1 MARRP
6 PRVESRRFLP
16 PDPRVEEPYRLTPK
30 LAVRIGILGTIA
42 IAVFAVLFLRLWSLQ
57 ILNGEQLLRA
67 AQDNQRRDVRIQA
80 PRGPILDRNGL
91 PLVVNVPGT
100 AVQIWQSDLPK
111 RRGVRLHEI
120 RALARILDLPA
131 LQIGGS
137 LRRHRSDPLTPV
149 KVKDGVSDAQALY
162 LTERAEDFPG
172 VKVVSSYLRY
182 YPHNELAAHVL
193 GYTGEISEAQL
204 KVLRKSGYQAGDTI
218 GQSGIES
225 AYDRYLRG
233 TTGLAEFRVDSLG
246 RPRSPFKTTILPRAG
261 NAVRLTLDLKL
272 QVAAEAALRYGLA
285 RARASNCY
293 GCWDANGGAVVALD
307 PRDGSIRALASYP
320 TYRPSLF
327 SGRVRQRALDAAGLT
342 SLTARGMNYPALD
355 RATDATYPPGS
366 TFKPVVALAA
376 LEAGVITPESAV
388 SCPGYFELG
397 NATFHCWRQHGHG
410 TLRLRDAIKQSC
422 DVFFYEF
429 ARRLGIDR
437 LAAMARRFGFGGQ
450 LGLDIP
456 GERPGLMPTRDW
468 KLATTGT
475 TWQMGESLIAGIGQG
490 SVLATPLQLATMVAR
505 LVTGRAI
512 VPHVVRRAGKLQQ
525 GGDKRLPDFAGLG
538 LNPRHLALVLD
549 GMNAVVNEQGGTAF
563 AARIKEA
570 GLEMGGKS
578 GTSQVRRIS
587 QYERD
592 HGIRKATEVPWK
604 ERDHA
609 LFVSYAPVA
618 SPRYVCAA
626 VVEHGGEAG
635 GGGSAVAAPICRD
648 VLIEAQR
655 RDPARRVPQPDAL
668 ARIAPELPLA
678 APVLPVTAVAARRR
692 D

>member
-1 MARRP
+1 LARRP

-67 AQDNQRRDVRIQA
+67 AQNNQRRDVRIQG
-80 PRGPILDRNGL
+80 PRGPILDRTGL

-131 LQIGGS
+131 RQIGGS
-137 LRRHRSDPLTPV
+137 LQRHRSDPLTPV

-204 KVLRKSGYQAGDTI
+204 KVLRKDGYQSGDTI

-225 AYDRYLRG
+225 VYDRYLRG

-366 TFKPVVALAA
+366 TFKPVTAIAAMQEHILQPYESLACTGSYTKNGQTFKNWDPFVNQAMTLPTALAA
-376 LEAGVITPESAV
+376 
-388 SCPGYFELG
+388 
-397 NATFHCWRQHGHG
+397 
-410 TLRLRDAIKQSC
+410 SC
-422 DVFFYEF
+422 DTYFYQVGYRF
-429 ARRLGIDR
+429 YGMPARLGPR
-437 LAAMARRFGFGGQ
+437 LQAWASRFGFGHPTGIDLGSESTGLLPTPDWRKRTYTKKSDPCCWAIDRLWKPGDSIQ
-450 LGLDIP
+450 L
-456 GERPGLMPTRDW
+456 
-468 KLATTGT
+468 A
-475 TWQMGESLIAGIGQG
+475 IGQKDLL
-490 SVLATPLQLATMVAR
+490 VTPMQMARFYAAIANGGR
-505 LVTGRAI
+505 LVTPHLLLDVEQPSSNRGRGRVLPTPPPPAPEPTN
-512 VPHVVRRAGKLQQ
+512 VDAQALAVVRDGLYQATHYSFGTSSAIFGSFPIPISGKT
-525 GGDKRLPDFAGLG
+525 
-538 LNPRHLALVLD
+538 
-549 GMNAVVNEQGGTAF
+549 GTAEKTIDPGDGY
-563 AARIKEA
+563 ARNFNQSWFC
-570 GLEMGGKS
+570 GYGPS
-578 GTSQVRRIS
+578 N
-587 QYERD
+587 
-592 HGIRKATEVPWK
+592 
-604 ERDHA
+604 
-609 LFVSYAPVA
+609 
-618 SPRYVCAA
+618 SPELVVC
-626 VVEHGGEAG
+626 
-635 GGGSAVAAPICRD
+635 
-648 VLIEAQR
+648 VLIENGGHGG
-655 RDPARRVPQPDAL
+655 DA
-668 ARIAPELPLA
+668 A
-678 APVLPVTAVAARRR
+678 APAALKVFETFFGKRASQTGVIHS